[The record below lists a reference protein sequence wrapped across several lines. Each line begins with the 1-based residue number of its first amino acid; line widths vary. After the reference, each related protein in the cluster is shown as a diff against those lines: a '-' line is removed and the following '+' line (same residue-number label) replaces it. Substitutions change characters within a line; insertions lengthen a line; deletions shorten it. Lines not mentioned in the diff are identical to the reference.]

1 MSPFKHKAKITFIA
15 LSLTA
20 AGFSTYTP
28 PSDVPPD
35 AESPPS
41 PSNLAVETGP
51 TTFRTIKLAIK
62 DMSSDMIK
70 KSDTEV
76 TKNKVEL
83 EGDIFAT
90 DYTTQHSGLSELLGS
105 LITGNSKT
113 TSAAQPYLAPTA
125 VSLSDLLSPFSD
137 DAVPLTS
144 FLPPSDTFD
153 PFSSRTASPSP
164 LITLPALLPRQGNMD
179 PPPKPGQAKTT
190 ITRTL
195 APAVNNFAINCYAS
209 PGITQSCQED
219 NGYYCDK
226 WGSLKWSKYDQICH
240 QFCSCVNMNPKPFP
254 QCFLNFNGALDC
266 NVVKGAGSGKVKVK
280 GEQVVEVVEASPA
293 PVTVTDTSLDMVNLS
308 RRSFVV
314 SASTTDTTS
323 MTEPVF
329 TLPTV
334 PTTAITSCNSTST
347 TDRTSISLTPLTF
360 SVPEDDPMITL
371 PTEGPIKSTSIRL
384 TSLTFT
390 APEDDPII
398 TLPTQ
403 ADTKI
408 VSSSLVSLSFTPL
421 LDDPIISLPI
431 QTIIKLT
438 SSSSTLPI
446 VPRHQ
451 VTNPR
456 PPPPVPPMRPTT
468 TLITTK
474 LIAPNSPA
482 INDYAL
488 NCYGSRRLADL
499 CQNNSG
505 YYCDKWGNVKRR
517 QAIAECDEICYC
529 ASMNPKPRPKTPLG
543 GKVYGD
549 LSCTNAKH
557 DEVKKVKAGVSESL
571 LKAEAG
577 ERDTTTA
584 ADVDAAMPETGQVSD
599 SETAG
604 AV

>member
-1 MSPFKHKAKITFIA
+1 
-15 LSLTA
+15 
-20 AGFSTYTP
+20 
-28 PSDVPPD
+28 
-35 AESPPS
+35 
-41 PSNLAVETGP
+41 
-51 TTFRTIKLAIK
+51 
-62 DMSSDMIK
+62 
-70 KSDTEV
+70 
-76 TKNKVEL
+76 
-83 EGDIFAT
+83 
-90 DYTTQHSGLSELLGS
+90 
-105 LITGNSKT
+105 
-113 TSAAQPYLAPTA
+113 
-125 VSLSDLLSPFSD
+125 
-137 DAVPLTS
+137 
-144 FLPPSDTFD
+144 
-153 PFSSRTASPSP
+153 
-164 LITLPALLPRQGNMD
+164 
-179 PPPKPGQAKTT
+179 
-190 ITRTL
+190 
-195 APAVNNFAINCYAS
+195 
-209 PGITQSCQED
+209 
-219 NGYYCDK
+219 
-226 WGSLKWSKYDQICH
+226 
-240 QFCSCVNMNPKPFP
+240 
-254 QCFLNFNGALDC
+254 
-266 NVVKGAGSGKVKVK
+266 
-280 GEQVVEVVEASPA
+280 
-293 PVTVTDTSLDMVNLS
+293 
-308 RRSFVV
+308 
-314 SASTTDTTS
+314 

-329 TLPTV
+329 TLPTE
-334 PTTAITSCNSTST
+334 PTTATTSCTSTST
-347 TDRTSISLTPLTF
+347 TDRTSISLTSLTF
-360 SVPEDDPMITL
+360 SVPEDHPIITL
-371 PTEGPIKSTSIRL
+371 PTEGPIKSTSTRL
-384 TSLTFT
+384 SSPTFTALENDPVISLPTQAKAKIASTSPTSLTFSLPEDDPIVSLPT
-390 APEDDPII
+390 GVPIKTTSVPLTFLTFTVPEDDPII
-398 TLPTQ
+398 ILPTQ

-408 VSSSLVSLSFTPL
+408 TSSSLVSLSFTPP

-529 ASMNPKPRPKTPLG
+529 ASMNPKPRPVCFLENTMG